1 MPRCVIYDGV
11 MKHRCKCNVLD
22 IKNLPT
28 CECMRRELERRAEEV
43 VLDARIATL
52 DYDNYT
58 DLLVR
63 RK

>member
-1 MPRCVIYDGV
+1 
-11 MKHRCKCNVLD
+11 
-22 IKNLPT
+22 
-28 CECMRRELERRAEEV
+28 MRRELERRAEEV